1 MNPITTE
8 GEFRYSGRI
17 STFLIHSFS
26 VRNSIVNGGQFF
38 TPIISMYKSV
48 HIKRDVRLVINL
60 CTVCFQSSLVFED
73 FFFLINV
80 PLVSNVKFQPIKI
93 VLKK

>member
-38 TPIISMYKSV
+38 IPIISMYKSV
-48 HIKRDVRLVINL
+48 HIKRDVRLVINV

-73 FFFLINV
+73 FFF
-80 PLVSNVKFQPIKI
+80 
-93 VLKK
+93 